1 MNFCGHLPLLRCL
14 AQKISYFAAAEQL
27 AGQGF
32 AKLLLTH
39 LKVHATLLAKQTGKD
54 VKIVLLSLKH
64 TIPFWTSP
72 SMVRRKVTPNAN
84 RGALQQIGVT

>member
-1 MNFCGHLPLLRCL
+1 LELPSLLRCL
-14 AQKISYFAAAEQL
+14 VQKISYFAAAERL

-54 VKIVLLSLKH
+54 VKIVLPALKH

-72 SMVRRKVTPNAN
+72 SMVRLNKHEITGSCSTLLCCAE
-84 RGALQQIGVT
+84 LS